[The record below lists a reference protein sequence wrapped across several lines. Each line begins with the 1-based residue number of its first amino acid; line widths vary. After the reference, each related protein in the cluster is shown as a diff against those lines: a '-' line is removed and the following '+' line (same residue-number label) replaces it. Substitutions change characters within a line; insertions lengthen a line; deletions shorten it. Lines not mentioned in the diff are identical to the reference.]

1 MKMERVMILTIDRN
15 DWNMPKSILIP
26 YKGSSD
32 RLETIAKELFA
43 EYKSKNNKDDEFDIN
58 GLELLNYKYYGD
70 LIIPNC

>member
-58 GLELLNYKYYGD
+58 GLELLNKYGNVD
-70 LIIPNC
+70 IE